1 MFKKTKLDVIITVI
15 ASRSKTYDQYI
26 ELYWV
31 PFIDFI
37 NIHYPSILVLMIF
50 GNNVSIQGLSLK
62 KENIFFATNP
72 ESIIPGIYDKTIECF
87 EYIVASYSY
96 KHMLR
101 TNLSS
106 FFIIENLMKTS
117 ESLSDTNLYAG
128 YISGGRKTGISFCSG
143 ACIWMSQDIV
153 QILISNKNHIDRA
166 NKNDDIIISRIL
178 KDVPRTRTIRYSIT
192 KKNYIENKEALL
204 KGIIDKGIFHIRMK
218 NCLNRQ
224 SDELDLNYICRT
236 EFTNFLYKNV

>member
-1 MFKKTKLDVIITVI
+1 MFKKTKMDVIITVI
-15 ASRSKTYDQYI
+15 ASRNKIYDQFI

-50 GNNVSIQGLSLK
+50 GNDESTQGLSLK

-72 ESIIPGIYDKTIECF
+72 ESMIPGIYDKTIECF
-87 EYIVASYSY
+87 EYIVASYNY
-96 KHMLR
+96 KHVLR

-106 FFIIENLMKTS
+106 FFIIEHLMKTS

-128 YISGGRKTGISFCSG
+128 YISDSGKRISFCSG

-166 NKNDDIIISRIL
+166 KRNDDIIISTIL
-178 KDVPRTRTIRYSIT
+178 KDVPRTLVRGRHCINKDINI
-192 KKNYIENKEALL
+192 KNKEALL
-204 KGIIDKGIFHIRMK
+204 KDIIDKGIYHIRIK
-218 NCLNRQ
+218 NCKNRQ
-224 SDELDLNYICRT
+224 LDVDYMT